1 MSIKNSPPLLPLDSA
16 RGSREGGKG
25 GEFLAD
31 FHIHSPYSRAT
42 SKALSFESLSAW
54 GQLKGITL
62 IGTGDCTH
70 PRWLEEIKKKL
81 TPDSSGLL
89 MLKDAKETGG
99 IDVPV
104 SCVREVRFVITGEI
118 STIFKRGGK
127 VRKVHHVVVLPDL
140 DAAGRFA
147 GELGKRGNVKAD
159 GRPILG
165 LDARDLLEI
174 LLTASRAAALIP
186 AHLWTPWFSAL
197 GAHSGFDSVDECYA
211 DLASHIFAVET
222 GLSSD
227 PPMNRRV
234 KSLDRFTLVSNSDA
248 HSAHKIGRE
257 ANHFN
262 CALSY
267 DGIMD
272 ALRGKDKKGFAG
284 TLEFFPEEGKY
295 HYDGHRDCKVRL
307 SPKETRKNKGLC
319 PSCGKPVT
327 RGVCYR
333 VEELAD
339 RPENDASAPASPFKS
354 LLSLPELLS
363 EIMDCGSQSKK
374 VTAEHRRLLAA
385 LGPEIEIMLSLPL
398 EDVARAGNARL
409 AEGVHRIREGEV
421 TAEPGYDGEFGKI
434 RAF

>member
-1 MSIKNSPPLLPLDSA
+1 M
-16 RGSREGGKG
+16 G
-25 GEFLAD
+25 GEVNFLAD
-31 FHIHSPYSRAT
+31 LHIHSPYSRAT
-42 SKALSFESLSAW
+42 SRDLSFESLSAW

-70 PRWLEEIKKKL
+70 PKWLGEMKKKL
-81 TPDSSGLL
+81 APDNAGLYK
-89 MLKDAKETGG
+89 LKREKETGG
-99 IDVPV
+99 VEVPP
-104 SCVREVRFVITGEI
+104 SCAREVRFIITGEI
-118 STIFKRGGK
+118 STIFKRDGK
-127 VRKVHHVVVLPDL
+127 VRKVHHVVVLPGL
-140 DAAGRFA
+140 DAAERFA

-211 DLASHIFAVET
+211 DLAPHIFAVET

-248 HSAHKIGRE
+248 HSASKIGRE
-257 ANHFN
+257 ANRFD
-262 CALSY
+262 CTLSY
-267 DGIMD
+267 DGVMN
-272 ALRGKDKKGFAG
+272 ALHGKGKGFAG

-307 SPKETRKNKGLC
+307 SPTETRKLKGLC
-319 PSCGKPVT
+319 PACGKPVT
-327 RGVCYR
+327 LGVCYR
-333 VEELAD
+333 VEELAG
-339 RPENDASAPASPFKS
+339 RPENDASAPPSPFQS

-363 EIMDCGSQSKK
+363 EILDCGPQSKK
-374 VTAEHRRLLAA
+374 VQTEHRRLLAA

-398 EDVARAGNARL
+398 EDVARTGGSRL
-409 AEGVHRIREGEV
+409 AEGVRCVREGKV
-421 TAEPGYDGEFGKI
+421 TAEPGFDGEFGRI